1 MSEISLTKPSHTGRR
16 AIAVVLGTGSTI
28 VWFLI
33 ALSLWQAQIP
43 TTWLQ
48 NLLLVAGGLVAFL
61 APCAVVW
68 VIAHSYD
75 WAKGFHR

>member
-1 MSEISLTKPSHTGRR
+1 MSEISLTRSSHTGRR
-16 AIAVVLGTGSTI
+16 VIAILLGTGSTI

-33 ALSLWQAQIP
+33 SLSLWQAQIP

-48 NLLLVAGGLVAFL
+48 NLLLVAAGFVAFL

-68 VIAHSYD
+68 LIAHSYD
-75 WAKGFHR
+75 WAKRLRR